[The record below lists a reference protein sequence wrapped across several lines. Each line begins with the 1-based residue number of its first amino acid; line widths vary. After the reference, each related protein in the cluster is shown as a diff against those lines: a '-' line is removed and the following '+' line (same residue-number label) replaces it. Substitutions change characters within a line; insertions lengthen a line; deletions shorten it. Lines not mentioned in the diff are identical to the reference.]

1 MTGNLPMLGI
11 GSGANELPIGKS
23 LRCLTT
29 VATYD

>member
-1 MTGNLPMLGI
+1 MLGI
-11 GSGANELPIGKS
+11 GPGAIELPIGKS